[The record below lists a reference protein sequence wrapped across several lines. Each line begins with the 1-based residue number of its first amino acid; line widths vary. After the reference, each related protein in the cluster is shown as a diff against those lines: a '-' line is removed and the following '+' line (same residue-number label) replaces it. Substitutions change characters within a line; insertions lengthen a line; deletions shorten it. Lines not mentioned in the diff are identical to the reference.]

1 MRARAR
7 EKESAGERE
16 NYPQRF
22 TSPVVRSCVCERKRV
37 CVFECVRAKE
47 RAKPLSL
54 QYETTIVHVLG
65 VVLVGVCVRYEGLLR
80 VCVCACTEKETHS
93 HA

>member
-1 MRARAR
+1 VRARAR

-22 TSPVVRSCVCERKRV
+22 ASPVVRSCVCERERV

-47 RAKPLSL
+47 RAK
-54 QYETTIVHVLG
+54 QTKRERKERERG
-65 VVLVGVCVRYEGLLR
+65 REGER
-80 VCVCACTEKETHS
+80 KRARGR
-93 HA
+93 